1 MEELFESNTAEPMA
15 EATAEAEPEM
25 EAATDPMSEA
35 MAEATAESTAETDY
49 KPAASNKT
57 VKGEVYGCLLSGT
70 PHCTLLNSN
79 SCKDC
84 FVRKLSRED
93 QELVMED
100 IKMIAAAMPYGG
112 VEKYMDEDKCML
124 CASERRTADGGYARF
139 DIGHLHPTAS
149 EERKD
154 GSRKYKRDTSLV
166 VPLQLPVCKKCRRR
180 IQLINFL
187 PLAVGVIIAFAGFI
201 TIASRPIFMALS
213 KFGRPIPLLSAL
225 IAVFLGIIVGN
236 ILKIRLTNSA
246 STKTYI
252 SPERIKAISELMD
265 EGWFVI
271 PGNELDLPYTFSKNE
286 MRSGLL
292 TGRNQEQVIEEII
305 RAHSERN

>member
-1 MEELFESNTAEPMA
+1 MEELFESNNA
-15 EATAEAEPEM
+15 EAKAEA
-25 EAATDPMSEA
+25 DVN
-35 MAEATAESTAETDY
+35 
-49 KPAASNKT
+49 PAASNQT
-57 VKGEVYGCLLSGT
+57 AEGEAYGCLLSGT
-70 PHCTLLNSN
+70 PHCTLLNSS

-93 QELVMED
+93 QRLVMED

-112 VEKYMDEDKCML
+112 VEKYMCEDKCML

-149 EERKD
+149 QERKN
-154 GSRKYKRDTSLV
+154 GSREYKRDAGLV
-166 VPLQLPVCKKCRRR
+166 VPIQLPVCKKCRRR
-180 IQLINFL
+180 IQRINFL
-187 PLAVGVIIAFAGFI
+187 PLAVGIIIAFAGFI
-201 TIASRPIFMALS
+201 AVSSKPLFTNLSRL
-213 KFGRPIPLLSAL
+213 GRPIPLLFAL
-225 IAVFLGIIVGN
+225 IAVFLGIIAGN

-246 STKTYI
+246 SNKTYI
-252 SPERIKAISELMD
+252 SPERIKAISELMN

-305 RAHSERN
+305 KEHSEEV

>member
-1 MEELFESNTAEPMA
+1 MEELFESNTAETKA
-15 EATAEAEPEM
+15 DA
-25 EAATDPMSEA
+25 
-35 MAEATAESTAETDY
+35 DY
-49 KPAASNKT
+49 KPATSSQP
-57 VKGEVYGCLLSGT
+57 VKGEEYGCLLSGT

-84 FVRKLSRED
+84 FVRKLTRED
-93 QELVMED
+93 QKLVMED

-112 VEKYMDEDKCML
+112 VEKYMDEDECLL

-139 DIGHLHPTAS
+139 DIGHLHPTALD
-149 EERKD
+149 ERKG
-154 GSRKYKRDTSLV
+154 GSRKYKRDTGLV
-166 VPLQLPVCKKCRRR
+166 VPLQLPVCKKCKRR

-201 TIASRPIFMALS
+201 AVSSRPLFTILS
-213 KFGRPIPLLSAL
+213 KLGRPIPLLFSL

-252 SPERIKAISELMD
+252 SPERIKAISELID

-271 PGNELDLPYTFSKNE
+271 PSNELDLPYTFSKNE

-292 TGRNQEQVIEEII
+292 TGRNQEQIIEEII
-305 RAHSERN
+305 KEHSENN

>member
-1 MEELFESNTAEPMA
+1 MEELFESNTAETKA
-15 EATAEAEPEM
+15 DA
-25 EAATDPMSEA
+25 
-35 MAEATAESTAETDY
+35 DY
-49 KPAASNKT
+49 KPATSSQT
-57 VKGEVYGCLLSGT
+57 VKGEAYGCLLSGS

-112 VEKYMDEDKCML
+112 VEKYMDEDKCLL

-139 DIGHLHPTAS
+139 DIGHLHPTAL
-149 EERKD
+149 EERKG
-154 GSRKYKRDTSLV
+154 GSRKYKRDTGLV
-166 VPLQLPVCKKCRRR
+166 VPLQLPVCKKCKRR

-201 TIASRPIFMALS
+201 AVSSQPLFTTLS
-213 KFGRPIPLLSAL
+213 KLGRPIPLLFAL

-236 ILKIRLTNSA
+236 ILKIMLTNSA

-252 SPERIKAISELMD
+252 SPERIKAISELID

-271 PGNELDLPYTFSKNE
+271 PSNELDLPYTFSKNE
-286 MRSGLL
+286 MHCGLL

-305 RAHSERN
+305 KEHSESH

>member
-1 MEELFESNTAEPMA
+1 MEELFESNTAETKA
-15 EATAEAEPEM
+15 DA
-25 EAATDPMSEA
+25 
-35 MAEATAESTAETDY
+35 DY
-49 KPAASNKT
+49 KPATSSQP
-57 VKGEVYGCLLSGT
+57 VKGEAYGCLLSGT

-93 QELVMED
+93 QKLVMED

-112 VEKYMDEDKCML
+112 VEKYMDEDKCLL

-139 DIGHLHPTAS
+139 DLGHLHPTAL
-149 EERKD
+149 EERKG
-154 GSRKYKRDTSLV
+154 GSRKYKRDTGLV
-166 VPLQLPVCKKCRRR
+166 VPLQLPVCKKCKRR

-201 TIASRPIFMALS
+201 AVSSQPLFTTLS
-213 KFGRPIPLLSAL
+213 KLGRPIPLLFSL

-252 SPERIKAISELMD
+252 SPERIKAISELID

-271 PGNELDLPYTFSKNE
+271 PSNELDLPYTFSKNE

-305 RAHSERN
+305 KEHSESN